1 MFVAKYVVFC
11 CVRCVVIVVVVVLL
25 VVVHLAFL
33 LVVSAVRQRKGRIY
47 FSKACKFIAI
57 KRI

>member
-25 VVVHLAFL
+25 VVVHLALL
-33 LVVSAVRQRKGRIY
+33 LVQAGFMI
-47 FSKACKFIAI
+47 SKHGVEFVLGYAK
-57 KRI
+57 